1 MLLVVEVLIAWLER
15 VPASYFSFCMNIE
28 RTFGVP
34 LDRTLLSD
42 SSRLKASTFYHRKPF
57 LSNRKFALSLSK
69 LAQKRGFSLNPWSK
83 LISSI

>member
-15 VPASYFSFCMNIE
+15 VPASYFSYVMNSK

-42 SSRLKASTFYHRKPF
+42 SSSLKASTFYHRKENLF
-57 LSNRKFALSLSK
+57 LATENLLYLLANLHRKEG
-69 LAQKRGFSLNPWSK
+69 LA
-83 LISSI
+83 

>member
-1 MLLVVEVLIAWLER
+1 MLLVVEVLIAWLEC
-15 VPASYFSFCMNIE
+15 VPASYFSYVMNSK
-28 RTFGVP
+28 RTCGVP

-42 SSRLKASTFYHRKPF
+42 SSSLKASTFYHRKPF

-69 LAQKRGFSLNPWSK
+69 LAKKRGFSLNPWSK

>member
-15 VPASYFSFCMNIE
+15 VPASYFSYVMNSK

-42 SSRLKASTFYHRKPF
+42 SSSLKASTFYHRRRPRAA
-57 LSNRKFALSLSK
+57 LHYGQLSLS
-69 LAQKRGFSLNPWSK
+69 
-83 LISSI
+83 

>member
-1 MLLVVEVLIAWLER
+1 MLLVVEHLIAWLER
-15 VPASYFSFCMNIE
+15 VPDSCFPYVMNGKL
-28 RTFGVP
+28 TFGVS

-42 SSRLKASTFYHRKPF
+42 SSSVKASTFYHRKPF